1 MGVSTRLSLVL
12 FCCATQGEA
21 MLRHLYEIQQL
32 SSQQLSGLLALA
44 RAIEAKPGY
53 YQGRL
58 AGRRIA
64 LLFYEA
70 STRTRFSFEAAAQA
84 LGATCISTENARQF
98 SSASKGETL
107 ADTVRIV
114 SGYVDAIVLRYDQ
127 TGGAEE
133 AAHYAT
139 VPVIN
144 AGDGTGQHP
153 TQALLDL
160 YTILKHV
167 DQLEGKE
174 IVLVG
179 DLGNGRTVHSLAYL
193 LAKHY
198 PNNRL
203 VLLSPHILEYLTRK
217 GMAWREGS
225 VWGREVLRS
234 ADIVYMTRVQQERFK
249 NNPVLHMEVVEQAN
263 QLNLTPEIVGYMR
276 PSTIIMH
283 PLPRLAEIPLE
294 IDQDPRA
301 KYFEQARNGLYVRMA
316 LLMWL
321 LGAAKDI
328 G

>member
-1 MGVSTRLSLVL
+1 
-12 FCCATQGEA
+12 
-21 MLRHLYEIQQL
+21 MLRHLYAIQQL
-32 SSQQLSGLLALA
+32 SNQQLSGLLTLA
-44 RAIEAKPGY
+44 RSIEARPGY

-58 AGRRIA
+58 TGRRIA
-64 LLFYEA
+64 TLFYEP

-84 LGATCISTENARQF
+84 LGATCISTENARHF

-114 SGYVDAIVLRYDQ
+114 SGYVDAIVLRYDK

-133 AAHYAT
+133 AARYAT
-139 VPVIN
+139 VPIIN

-160 YTILKHV
+160 YTILRYFE
-167 DQLEGKE
+167 QLENKE

-198 PNNRL
+198 SNNRV
-203 VLLSPHILEYLTRK
+203 VLLSPDVPRVMMPRRILNYFEHK
-217 GMAWREGS
+217 GMAWR
-225 VWGREVLRS
+225 RENEWSPRLIRS
-234 ADIVYMTRVQQERFK
+234 ADIVYMTRVQEERFK
-249 NNPVLHMEVVEQAN
+249 GDPVLHMEVVEQAN
-263 QLNLTPEIVGYMR
+263 QLNLTPELVASMK

-283 PLPRLAEIPLE
+283 PLPRLAEIPPE
-294 IDQDPRA
+294 IDHDPRA

-316 LLMWL
+316 LLLWL
-321 LGAAKDI
+321 LGAAEDI

>member
-1 MGVSTRLSLVL
+1 
-12 FCCATQGEA
+12 

-32 SSQQLSGLLALA
+32 DGRQLSGLMALA
-44 RAIEAKPGY
+44 RAIEARPGY
-53 YQGRL
+53 FQGRL

-64 LLFYEA
+64 MLFYEP

-107 ADTVRIV
+107 ADTTLVA
-114 SGYVDAIVLRYDQ
+114 SGLVDAIVLRYDHA
-127 TGGAEE
+127 GGAEE
-133 AAHYAT
+133 AARYAT

-203 VLLSPHILEYLTRK
+203 VLLSPNVREVKMPPHILDYLDSK
-217 GMAWREGS
+217 GVAWRVGR
-225 VWGREVLRS
+225 VWNREVVRS
-234 ADIVYMTRVQQERFK
+234 ADVVYMTRVQQERFK
-249 NNPVLHMEVVEQAN
+249 DKPTLHAKVVEQASR
-263 QLNLTPEIVGYMR
+263 LNLIPGLVGRMK

-283 PLPRLAEIPLE
+283 PLPRLAEIPPE
-294 IDQDPRA
+294 IDSDPRA
-301 KYFEQARNGLYVRMA
+301 VYFEQARNGLYVRMA
-316 LLMWL
+316 LLLWL
-321 LGAAKDI
+321 LGAAEDI

>member
-1 MGVSTRLSLVL
+1 
-12 FCCATQGEA
+12 
-21 MLRHLYEIQQL
+21 MLRHFYQIQQL
-32 SSQQLSGLLALA
+32 SGPQLSDLLALA
-44 RAIEAKPGY
+44 RSIEARPGF

-64 LLFYEA
+64 TLFYEP
-70 STRTRFSFEAAAQA
+70 STRTRLSFEAAAQA

-98 SSASKGETL
+98 SSVAKGETL
-107 ADTVRIV
+107 ADTVRIM
-114 SGYVDAIVLRYDQ
+114 SSYADAIVLRYDHA
-127 TGGAEE
+127 GGAEE
-133 AAHYAT
+133 AAKYAT

-153 TQALLDL
+153 SQALLDL

-167 DQLEGKE
+167 ERLEDKE

-203 VLLSPHILEYLTRK
+203 ALLSPDVPEVKMPQHILEYLASK
-217 GMAWREGS
+217 GVAWREGR
-225 VWGREVLRS
+225 VWSREVLRS

-249 NNPVLHMEVVEQAN
+249 DDPVLHMEVVEQAN
-263 QLNLTPEIVGYMR
+263 QLNLTSEIVGYMK
-276 PSTIIMH
+276 PSTIILH
-283 PLPRLAEIPLE
+283 PLPRLAEIPPE
-294 IDQDPRA
+294 IDRDPRA
-301 KYFEQARNGLYVRMA
+301 KYFEQAQNGLYVRMA
-316 LLMWL
+316 LLLWL
-321 LGAAKDI
+321 LGAAQDI

>member
-1 MGVSTRLSLVL
+1 
-12 FCCATQGEA
+12 

-32 SSQQLSGLLALA
+32 DGRQLSGLMALA
-44 RAIEAKPGY
+44 RAIEARPGY
-53 YQGRL
+53 FQGRL

-64 LLFYEA
+64 MLFYEP

-107 ADTVRIV
+107 ADTTLVA
-114 SGYVDAIVLRYDQ
+114 SGLVDAIVLRYDHA
-127 TGGAEE
+127 GGAEE
-133 AAHYAT
+133 AARYAT

-167 DQLEGKE
+167 DRLEGKE

-203 VLLSPHILEYLTRK
+203 SLLSPDILPVMMPGNILRYLDSK
-217 GMAWREGS
+217 GVFWNKAHEWHDWMVR
-225 VWGREVLRS
+225 R

-249 NNPVLHMEVVEQAN
+249 DNPRLHAEVTRKAD
-263 QLNLTPEIVGYMR
+263 LFNLTPELVGRMK

-283 PLPRLAEIPLE
+283 PLPRLAEIPPE
-294 IDQDPRA
+294 IDSDPRA
-301 KYFEQARNGLYVRMA
+301 VYFEQARNGLYVRMA
-316 LLMWL
+316 LLLWL
-321 LGAAKDI
+321 LGAAEDI

>member
-1 MGVSTRLSLVL
+1 MS
-12 FCCATQGEA
+12 
-21 MLRHLYEIQQL
+21 LRHLYEIQQL
-32 SSQQLSGLLALA
+32 DSEQLLALLALA
-44 RAIEAKPGY
+44 RSIEARPGY

-58 AGRRIA
+58 TGRRIA
-64 LLFYEA
+64 MLFYES

-84 LGATCISTENARQF
+84 LGATCISTENAALF

-107 ADTVRIV
+107 PDTVRIV
-114 SGYVDAIVLRYDQ
+114 SGYAHAIVLRYHQ

-133 AAHYAT
+133 AARYAT

-167 DQLEGKE
+167 DRLEGKE

-198 PNNRL
+198 PNNRV
-203 VLLSPHILEYLTRK
+203 VLLSPDIPRVMMPRNILGYFESK
-217 GMAWREGS
+217 GMVWWRES
-225 VWGREVLRS
+225 EWSEVLLAS
-234 ADIVYMTRVQQERFK
+234 ADIVYMTRVQEERFK
-249 NNPVLHMEVVEQAN
+249 DDPVLHMEVVEQAN
-263 QLNLTPEIVGYMR
+263 RLNLTPELVGRMK
-276 PSTIIMH
+276 PSSIILH

-301 KYFEQARNGLYVRMA
+301 TYFEQAQNGLYVRMA
-316 LLMWL
+316 LLLWL
-321 LGAAKDI
+321 LGAAEDI

>member
-1 MGVSTRLSLVL
+1 
-12 FCCATQGEA
+12 
-21 MLRHLYEIQQL
+21 MLRHFYEIQQL
-32 SSQQLSGLLALA
+32 NSQQLSRLLALA
-44 RAIEAKPGY
+44 RKIEARPGY

-58 AGRRIA
+58 AWRRIA

-127 TGGAEE
+127 TGGAQE
-133 AAHYAT
+133 ASLHAT

-203 VLLSPHILEYLTRK
+203 VLLSPNVSEVKMPPNILEYLTRK
-217 GMAWREGS
+217 GVAWRGEKGVS
-225 VWGREVLRS
+225 GVGRS
-234 ADIVYMTRVQQERFK
+234 CD
-249 NNPVLHMEVVEQAN
+249 
-263 QLNLTPEIVGYMR
+263 R
-276 PSTIIMH
+276 PISSI
-283 PLPRLAEIPLE
+283 
-294 IDQDPRA
+294 
-301 KYFEQARNGLYVRMA
+301 
-316 LLMWL
+316 
-321 LGAAKDI
+321 
-328 G
+328 

>member
-1 MGVSTRLSLVL
+1 
-12 FCCATQGEA
+12 
-21 MLRHLYEIQQL
+21 
-32 SSQQLSGLLALA
+32 
-44 RAIEAKPGY
+44 
-53 YQGRL
+53 
-58 AGRRIA
+58 

-84 LGATCISTENARQF
+84 LGATCISTENARQVLV
-98 SSASKGETL
+98 SGSKGETL
-107 ADTVRIV
+107 ARYDSRIV
-114 SGYVDAIVLRYDQ
+114 SGYADAIVLRYDQ
-127 TGGAEE
+127 TGGAQE
-133 AAHYAT
+133 ASLHAT

-203 VLLSPHILEYLTRK
+203 VLLSPNVPEVKMPPNISGVPRRARVWRGEK
-217 GMAWREGS
+217 GH
-225 VWGREVLRS
+225 VWGPEVLRS

-249 NNPVLHMEVVEQAN
+249 DHQVLHMRKWWS
-263 QLNLTPEIVGYMR
+263 R
-276 PSTIIMH
+276 PIGST
-283 PLPRLAEIPLE
+283 
-294 IDQDPRA
+294 
-301 KYFEQARNGLYVRMA
+301 
-316 LLMWL
+316 
-321 LGAAKDI
+321 
-328 G
+328 

>member
-1 MGVSTRLSLVL
+1 
-12 FCCATQGEA
+12 

-32 SSQQLSGLLALA
+32 DGRQLSGLMALA
-44 RAIEAKPGY
+44 RAIEARPGY
-53 YQGRL
+53 FQGRL

-64 LLFYEA
+64 MLFYEP

-107 ADTVRIV
+107 ADTTLVA
-114 SGYVDAIVLRYDQ
+114 SGLVDAIVLRYDHA
-127 TGGAEE
+127 GGAEE
-133 AAHYAT
+133 AARYAT

-167 DQLEGKE
+167 DRLEGKE

-198 PNNRL
+198 PKNRL
-203 VLLSPHILEYLTRK
+203 VLLSPNVPEVKMPPRILSYLTRK
-217 GMAWREGS
+217 GVEWREEHAWS
-225 VWGREVLRS
+225 QKVLRS
-234 ADIVYMTRVQQERFK
+234 ADIVYMTRVQQERFEDRPALFAK
-249 NNPVLHMEVVEQAN
+249 VVKQATR
-263 QLNLTPEIVGYMR
+263 LNLTAELVNRMK

-294 IDQDPRA
+294 IDSDPRA
-301 KYFEQARNGLYVRMA
+301 TYFKQAKNGLYVRMA
-316 LLMWL
+316 LLLWL
-321 LGAAKDI
+321 LGLAEDI

>member
-1 MGVSTRLSLVL
+1 M
-12 FCCATQGEA
+12 
-21 MLRHLYEIQQL
+21 
-32 SSQQLSGLLALA
+32 
-44 RAIEAKPGY
+44 
-53 YQGRL
+53 
-58 AGRRIA
+58 
-64 LLFYEA
+64 LFYEP

-98 SSASKGETL
+98 SSAYKGETL
-107 ADTVRIV
+107 ADTVRIA
-114 SGYVDAIVLRYDQ
+114 SGYVDAIVLRYHQ
-127 TGGAEE
+127 TGGAQE
-133 AAHYAT
+133 AALHAT

-167 DQLEGKE
+167 GQLEGKE

-198 PNNRL
+198 PNNRV
-203 VLLSPHILEYLTRK
+203 VLLSPDVPQVMMPRNILGYFESK
-217 GMAWREGS
+217 GV
-225 VWGREVLRS
+225 VWWKESEWSEVLLAS

-249 NNPVLHMEVVEQAN
+249 DNPVLHMEVVEQAN
-263 QLNLTPEIVGYMR
+263 RLNLTPELVGRMK
-276 PSTIIMH
+276 SSAIIMH
-283 PLPRLAEIPLE
+283 PLPRLGEIPPQ

-301 KYFEQARNGLYVRMA
+301 KYFEQAQNGLWVRMA
-316 LLMWL
+316 LLLWL
-321 LGAAKDI
+321 LGAAQDI

>member
-1 MGVSTRLSLVL
+1 LIFNQAEES
-12 FCCATQGEA
+12 

-32 SSQQLSGLLALA
+32 SGSQLPGLLALA
-44 RAIEAKPGY
+44 KSIESRPGY

-58 AGRRIA
+58 TGRIVS

-70 STRTRFSFEAAAQA
+70 STRTYSSFASAALK
-84 LGATCISTENARQF
+84 LGAQYIGPGNTRQF
-98 SSASKGETL
+98 SSAVKGETL
-107 ADTVRIV
+107 ADTVRV
-114 SGYVDAIVLRYDQ
+114 MSGYVDAIVLRYDQ
-127 TGGAEE
+127 TGGAQE
-133 AAHYAT
+133 AAKYAT
-139 VPVIN
+139 VPIIN

-167 DQLEGKE
+167 PRLEDKE

-203 VLLSPHILEYLTRK
+203 VLLSPNVREVKMPPHILQYLASK
-217 GMAWREGS
+217 GVAWREGR

-249 NNPVLHMEVVEQAN
+249 DKPLLYTKVVQQASW
-263 QLNLTPEIVGYMR
+263 LNLTPELVGRMK
-276 PSTIIMH
+276 PSTIILH
-283 PLPRLAEIPLE
+283 PLPRLAEIPPE
-294 IDQDPRA
+294 IDRDPRA

-316 LLMWL
+316 LLLWL
-321 LGAAKDI
+321 LGAAEDI